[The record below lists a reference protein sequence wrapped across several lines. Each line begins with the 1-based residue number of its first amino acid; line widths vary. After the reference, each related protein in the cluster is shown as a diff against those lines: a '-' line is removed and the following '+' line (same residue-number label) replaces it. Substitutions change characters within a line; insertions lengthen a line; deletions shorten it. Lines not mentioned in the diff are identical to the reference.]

1 MSGKQLAVRGRSAPI
16 SVCRL
21 LGTAHCS
28 PLTAYCDTVYDFDT
42 YLNETREHVNHA
54 LTRVLDDYLRGV
66 DEWLTEPIRYACEGG
81 GKRFRAILFLASYEV
96 SGRAPDDRV
105 SRLATALEIVH
116 AYSLVHDDLPCMDDD
131 DWRRGRP
138 TCHRA
143 FGAERA
149 TIAAAAMV
157 PLAGWVVAG
166 EAEEL
171 GLSAA
176 ESAVLVAELS
186 EAAGPQGMVG
196 GQVLDLISEG
206 QAVTGAELVEIH
218 RRKTGALIRAAARLG
233 GRVARLAPPTLQAVT
248 EYGEQVGLAFQIAD
262 DVLDEEGTT
271 ASLGKDAQSDRGL
284 GKATYPGVFGMERA
298 RVEARRL
305 ADEAIAALRRA
316 AIASP
321 ALEGLAIHVVERES

>member
-1 MSGKQLAVRGRSAPI
+1 
-16 SVCRL
+16 
-21 LGTAHCS
+21 
-28 PLTAYCDTVYDFDT
+28 VYDFDT
-42 YLNETREHVNHA
+42 FLNEAREHVNRA
-54 LTRVLDDYLRGV
+54 LNAVLDGYLKGV
-66 DEWLTEPIRYACEGG
+66 DDWLTEPIRYACEGG

-96 SGRAPDDRV
+96 SGRAPDERV
-105 SRLATALEIVH
+105 RRLATALEIVH

-143 FGAERA
+143 FGTERA

-157 PLAGWVVAG
+157 PLASWVVAE
-166 EAEEL
+166 EAQGL

-206 QAVTGAELVEIH
+206 QPVSGAELVEIH
-218 RRKTGALIRAAARLG
+218 RRKTGALIRASARLG
-233 GRVARLAPPTLQAVT
+233 ARVGRLEPLHLQAVSD
-248 EYGEQVGLAFQIAD
+248 YGERVGLAFQIAD
-262 DVLDEEGTT
+262 DLLDEEGTT
-271 ASLGKDAQSDRGL
+271 ASLGKDAQSDREL

-298 RVEARRL
+298 RAEARRL
-305 ADEAIAALRRA
+305 ADEAVGALRQA
-316 AIASP
+316 GIESP
-321 ALEGLAIHVVERES
+321 SLEGLAIHVVERES